1 MKYKKITNSDITFF
15 IKTLSEDNVFC
26 SEADLKKYSHDET
39 EDLSFLPEIVLKP
52 CSTKEISECLEYCN
66 KQNIPVTACGAR
78 TGLSGGSIPLHGGVA
93 LSV

>member
-15 IKTLSEDNVFC
+15 IKKLSKENVFC

-52 CSTKEISECLEYCN
+52 HSTKEISECL
-66 KQNIPVTACGAR
+66 NIVTSKIFQ
-78 TGLSGGSIPLHGGVA
+78 LLHVA
-93 LSV
+93 LEQVLVADQFLYMEEWR